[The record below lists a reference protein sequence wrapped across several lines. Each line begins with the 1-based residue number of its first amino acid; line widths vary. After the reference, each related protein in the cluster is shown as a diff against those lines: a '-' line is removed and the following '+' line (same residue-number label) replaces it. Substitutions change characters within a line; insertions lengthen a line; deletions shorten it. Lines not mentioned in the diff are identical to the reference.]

1 MNIRSQLEN
10 HQQNV
15 DAYLNQCIKKECREH
30 RSIDPT
36 LQDAMLYS
44 LFNGGK
50 RVRPALVYIVNKM
63 LGGTVEQ
70 ANSVAAAIECIHSYS
85 LVHDDLPAMDD
96 DDLRRGKPTCH
107 IAYDEATAILVGDAL
122 QCLAFEL
129 ISDDSN
135 LCAET
140 RIRLIKLLSNA
151 SGHQGMVVGQAY
163 DLKNVGHPLSLEQL
177 EAMHQHKTGALLKCA
192 VLMGAVVSEQVSDLQ
207 LQHLGQYAD
216 AIGLAFQ
223 VQDDILDIEGDSSV
237 IGKPQGSDLEKEKPT
252 YPALLGLEGA
262 KLKLQQLHET
272 AIAAL
277 EPFGNR
283 ADELKALADFI
294 VQRDH

>member
-1 MNIRSQLEN
+1 MDIRSQLGSYQES
-10 HQQNV
+10 V
-15 DAYLNQCIKKECREH
+15 DSFLKQCIDDQ
-30 RSIDPT
+30 SIDPQ

-63 LGGTVEQ
+63 LGGSLEQ
-70 ANSVAAAIECIHSYS
+70 AGSAAAAIECIHSYS

-107 IAYDEATAILVGDAL
+107 IAYDEPTAILVGDAL

-129 ISDDSN
+129 ISNDTGLNAD
-135 LCAET
+135 T
-140 RIRLIKLLSNA
+140 RIRLIQMLAKA
-151 SGHQGMVVGQAY
+151 SGHQGMVVGQAF
-163 DLKNVGHPLSLEQL
+163 DLRNVGKPLTLEQL

-192 VLMGAVVSEQVSDLQ
+192 VLIGAVVSEQVSDQQ
-207 LQHLGQYAD
+207 LQHLQQYAD

-272 AIAAL
+272 AISAL
-277 EPFGNR
+277 EPFGDS

>member
-1 MNIRSQLEN
+1 MDIRSQLGN
-10 HQQNV
+10 YQDSV
-15 DAYLNQCIKKECREH
+15 DSFLKQCIDAQ
-30 RSIDPT
+30 SIDPQ

-63 LGGTVEQ
+63 LGGSLEQ
-70 ANSVAAAIECIHSYS
+70 ADSAAAAIECIHSYS

-107 IAYDEATAILVGDAL
+107 IAYDEPTAILVGDAL

-129 ISDDSN
+129 IANDSGLN
-135 LCAET
+135 TDT
-140 RIRLIKLLSNA
+140 RIRLIKLLAKA
-151 SGHQGMVVGQAY
+151 SGHQGMVVGQAF
-163 DLKNVGHPLSLEQL
+163 DLRNVGKPLTLKQL

-192 VLMGAVVSEQVSDLQ
+192 VLIGAVVSEQVSDQQ

-277 EPFGNR
+277 EPFGDS

>member
-1 MNIRSQLEN
+1 MDIRSQLGVY
-10 HQQNV
+10 QQTV
-15 DAYLNQCIKKECREH
+15 DSFLNQCIDKD
-30 RSIDPT
+30 SIDPP
-36 LQDAMLYS
+36 LQEAMLYS

-50 RVRPALVYIVNKM
+50 RVRPALIYIVNKM
-63 LGGTVEQ
+63 LGGTLEQ
-70 ANSVAAAIECIHSYS
+70 ANSSAAAIECIHSYS

-107 IAYDEATAILVGDAL
+107 IAFDEPTAILVGDAL

-129 ISDDSN
+129 IANDAN
-135 LCAET
+135 LNADT
-140 RIRLIKLLSNA
+140 RIRLIQMLSNA
-151 SGHQGMVVGQAY
+151 SGHQGMVVGQAF
-163 DLKNVGHPLSLEQL
+163 DLRNVGKPLTLEQL

-192 VLMGAVVSEQVSDLQ
+192 VLMGAVVSGNVTDEQLKQ
-207 LQHLGQYAD
+207 LELYAE

-237 IGKPQGSDLEKEKPT
+237 IGKPQGSDLEKDKPT

-262 KLKLQQLHET
+262 KLKLQQLHEQ
-272 AIAAL
+272 AISAL
-277 EPFGNR
+277 ESFGDS

>member
-1 MNIRSQLEN
+1 MDIRSQLGVY
-10 HQQNV
+10 QQTV
-15 DAYLNQCIKKECREH
+15 DSFLNQCIDKD
-30 RSIDPT
+30 SIDPP
-36 LQDAMLYS
+36 LQEAMLYS

-50 RVRPALVYIVNKM
+50 RVRPALIYIVNKM
-63 LGGTVEQ
+63 LGGTLEQ
-70 ANSVAAAIECIHSYS
+70 ANSSAAAIECIHSYS

-107 IAYDEATAILVGDAL
+107 IAYDEPTAILVGDAL

-129 ISDDSN
+129 IANDTN
-135 LCAET
+135 LNADT
-140 RIRLIKLLSNA
+140 RIHLIKMLSKA
-151 SGHQGMVVGQAY
+151 SGHQGMVVGQAF
-163 DLKNVGHPLSLEQL
+163 DLRNVGKPLTLEQL

-192 VLMGAVVSEQVSDLQ
+192 VLMGAVVSGNVTDEQLE
-207 LQHLGQYAD
+207 HLELYAE

-223 VQDDILDIEGDSSV
+223 VQDDILDIEGDASV
-237 IGKPQGSDLEKEKPT
+237 IGKPQGSDLEKDKPT

-262 KLKLQQLHET
+262 KLKLQQLHEQ
-272 AIAAL
+272 AISAL
-277 EPFGNR
+277 ESFGES

>member
-1 MNIRSQLEN
+1 MDIRSQLASYQES
-10 HQQNV
+10 V
-15 DAYLNQCIKKECREH
+15 DSFLNTCIDKQ
-30 RSIDPT
+30 SIDPT
-36 LQDAMLYS
+36 LQEAMLYS

-63 LGGTVEQ
+63 LGGSMEQ
-70 ANSVAAAIECIHSYS
+70 ANSAAAAIECVHSYS

-107 IAYDEATAILVGDAL
+107 IAFDEPTAILVGDAL

-129 ISDDSN
+129 ISEDKN
-135 LCAET
+135 LSAD
-140 RIRLIKLLSNA
+140 IRLRLIQLLSKA

-163 DLKNVGHPLSLEQL
+163 DLRNVGKPLTLEQL
-177 EAMHQHKTGALLKCA
+177 EAMHQHKTGALLNCA
-192 VLMGAVVSEQVSDLQ
+192 VLMGAVVSGNVSDSQ
-207 LQHLGQYAD
+207 LTQLEQYSA

-223 VQDDILDIEGDSSV
+223 VQDDILDIEGDASV
-237 IGKPQGSDLEKEKPT
+237 IGKPQGSDLEKDKPT

-262 KLKLQQLHET
+262 KLKLQQLHEK
-272 AIAAL
+272 AITAL
-277 EPFGNR
+277 EPFGES
-283 ADELKALADFI
+283 AVELRALADFI

>member
-1 MNIRSQLEN
+1 MDIRSQLGNYQES
-10 HQQNV
+10 V
-15 DAYLNQCIKKECREH
+15 DSFLKQCIDDQ
-30 RSIDPT
+30 SIDSQ
-36 LQDAMLYS
+36 LQEAMLYS

-63 LGGTVEQ
+63 LGGALEQ
-70 ANSVAAAIECIHSYS
+70 ADSAAAAIECIHSYS

-107 IAYDEATAILVGDAL
+107 VAYDEPTAILVGDAL

-129 ISDDSN
+129 IANDSGLN
-135 LCAET
+135 ADT
-140 RIRLIKLLSNA
+140 RIRLIQMLAKA
-151 SGHQGMVVGQAY
+151 SGHQGMVVGQAF
-163 DLKNVGHPLSLEQL
+163 DLRNVGKPLNLEQL
-177 EAMHQHKTGALLKCA
+177 ETMHQHKTGALLKCA
-192 VLMGAVVSEQVSDLQ
+192 VLIGAVVSEQASDQQ
-207 LQHLGQYAD
+207 LQSLEQYAD

-223 VQDDILDIEGDSSV
+223 VQDDILDIEGDSSI

-272 AIAAL
+272 AISAL
-277 EPFGNR
+277 EPFGDS
-283 ADELKALADFI
+283 ADELIALADFI

>member
-1 MNIRSQLEN
+1 MDIRSQLGSYQES
-10 HQQNV
+10 V
-15 DAYLNQCIKKECREH
+15 DSFLKQCIDDQ
-30 RSIDPT
+30 SIAPQ

-63 LGGTVEQ
+63 LGGSLEQ
-70 ANSVAAAIECIHSYS
+70 ADSAAAAIECIHSYS

-107 IAYDEATAILVGDAL
+107 IAYDEPTAILVGDAL

-129 ISDDSN
+129 ISNDTGLNAD
-135 LCAET
+135 T
-140 RIRLIKLLSNA
+140 RIRLIQMLAKA
-151 SGHQGMVVGQAY
+151 SGHQGMVVGQAF
-163 DLKNVGHPLSLEQL
+163 DLRNVGKPLTLEQL

-192 VLMGAVVSEQVSDLQ
+192 VLIGAVVSEQVSDQQ
-207 LQHLGQYAD
+207 LQHLQQYAD

-272 AIAAL
+272 AISAL
-277 EPFGNR
+277 EPFGEG

>member
-1 MNIRSQLEN
+1 MDIRSQLGNYQES
-10 HQQNV
+10 V
-15 DAYLNQCIKKECREH
+15 DSFLKQCIDDQ
-30 RSIDPT
+30 SIDPQ
-36 LQDAMLYS
+36 LQEAMLYS

-63 LGGTVEQ
+63 LGGALEQ
-70 ANSVAAAIECIHSYS
+70 ADSAAAAIECIHSYS

-107 IAYDEATAILVGDAL
+107 VAYDEPTAILVGDAL

-129 ISDDSN
+129 IANDSGLN
-135 LCAET
+135 ADT
-140 RIRLIKLLSNA
+140 RIRLIQMLAKA
-151 SGHQGMVVGQAY
+151 SGHQGMVVGQAF
-163 DLKNVGHPLSLEQL
+163 DLRNVGKPLNLEQL

-192 VLMGAVVSEQVSDLQ
+192 VLIGAVVSEQVSDQQ
-207 LQHLGQYAD
+207 LQSLEQYAD

-223 VQDDILDIEGDSSV
+223 VQDDILDIEGDSSI

-272 AIAAL
+272 AISAL
-277 EPFGNR
+277 EPFGDS